1 MQWPSWLQ
9 PYVEVLLLWISW
21 AIDYVDWDYLEY
33 LTWLFLP
40 LFVAFI
46 LPAVLLLFI
55 YGCVIFLHIYG
66 LRNRIREAYASSLW
80 DGARIS
86 IASFWDAVG
95 YVWH

>member
-1 MQWPSWLQ
+1 MKWFFFFKNVIFQ
-9 PYVEVLLLWISW
+9 
-21 AIDYVDWDYLEY
+21 Y

-40 LFVAFI
+40 LLVAFI
-46 LPAVLLLFI
+46 LPVLLLLFI

-66 LRNRIREAYASSLW
+66 LRNRIREAYASSMW

-95 YVWH
+95 YVWHGK